1 MAGESYFT
9 LDTFSTVAGA
19 SFAIVVV
26 TNTLRT
32 VTRLTTPLVPFAVS
46 IVVGLGIAGF
56 LAGKLN
62 HPGDWVLAFFNSC
75 LLFCT
80 ATGAHE
86 TALSAGE
93 PREGGGV
100 GKQSDKPVNFWSSWL
115 RGR

>member
-1 MAGESYFT
+1 MAGETYFT
-9 LDTFSTVAGA
+9 LDTFGTVAGA

-32 VTRLTTPLVPFAVS
+32 VFKLTTPLVPFAVS
-46 IVVGLGIAGF
+46 IAVGLGIAGL
-56 LAGKLN
+56 LAGRL
-62 HPGDWVLAFFNSC
+62 HDAGDWVLAFFNSC

-93 PREGGGV
+93 
-100 GKQSDKPVNFWSSWL
+100 SD
-115 RGR
+115 